1 MGFWSGDSSGCKLML
16 FVLNAV
22 LKGPCEVVIFCD
34 PLGVRCAKIYELR
47 VQKNSGFFT
56 KTTTGCFGGGW

>member
-1 MGFWSGDSSGCKLML
+1 ML